1 MLTTY
6 NKTNCKKKLQWINR
20 EGVAIPNRL
29 TGANFSTYKVKR
41 QGKVHNFVEIVKS
54 AHRNT
59 VRRGI
64 SALAQQLFL
73 TYFFIFGI

>member
-1 MLTTY
+1 MLILAH
-6 NKTNCKKKLQWINR
+6 KGEKGK
-20 EGVAIPNRL
+20 
-29 TGANFSTYKVKR
+29 
-41 QGKVHNFVEIVKS
+41 GKVHNFVEIVKS

>member
-1 MLTTY
+1 M
-6 NKTNCKKKLQWINR
+6 
-20 EGVAIPNRL
+20 
-29 TGANFSTYKVKR
+29 

-54 AHRNT
+54 AHGNT